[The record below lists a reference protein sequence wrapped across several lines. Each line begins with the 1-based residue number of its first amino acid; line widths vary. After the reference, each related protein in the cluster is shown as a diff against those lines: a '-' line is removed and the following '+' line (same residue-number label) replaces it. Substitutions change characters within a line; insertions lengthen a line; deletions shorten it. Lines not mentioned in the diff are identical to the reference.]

1 VSAALAMPPKTARTE
16 DAREHVRAAVQE
28 ILRKNPRY
36 LQADAK
42 TRSDIASKMIDLG
55 MLAAGLASLERDA
68 SSRTPGAPVTAL
80 DMETPRP
87 PPPPSVGPGGE
98 PPIESAAVGGARAVQ
113 ALRDA
118 IDFPTFVTSLIQ
130 GIFESIMMSN
140 IHQME
145 RLSDLLDNVSM
156 SSADFD
162 QANIDDSAA
171 TQWALSRFPFLT
183 SDDANL
189 QLRQGVE
196 IDSVRQQF
204 RAALGPTANV
214 GSIDE
219 SNLNETLLPLIRA
232 KLGRSRLSTLS
243 TLVQLGLQR
252 IVVDEGRMHASMDLR
267 VDTSQMSERDRQA
280 RQDWRV
286 NAAASGHYSVGI
298 WGVSASVS
306 TSIGRVESDHQYT
319 QQQLAS
325 RAGLRSSVDLAFR
338 TEQIPLDRMASR
350 DARAR
355 IDANSR
361 VPAGSDQGTLLTT
374 ERRATPVS
382 IENVPAPPQAPDSHF
397 SPTDLRTAGAGGDSA
412 QAPTTR
418 PADGAAAGERPTNPA
433 PTQPAG
439 QR

>member
-1 VSAALAMPPKTARTE
+1 
-16 DAREHVRAAVQE
+16 
-28 ILRKNPRY
+28 
-36 LQADAK
+36 
-42 TRSDIASKMIDLG
+42 
-55 MLAAGLASLERDA
+55 
-68 SSRTPGAPVTAL
+68 
-80 DMETPRP
+80 
-87 PPPPSVGPGGE
+87 
-98 PPIESAAVGGARAVQ
+98 VGGARAVQ
-113 ALRDA
+113 ALREA

-145 RLSDLLDNVSM
+145 RLSDLLDNVGM

-162 QANIDDSAA
+162 QANIDDNAA
-171 TQWALSRFPFLT
+171 IQWSLSRFPFLT
-183 SDDANL
+183 SGDEGVL

-196 IDSVRQQF
+196 LQSVLPQI
-204 RAALGPTANV
+204 RAALGPTVNV
-214 GSIDE
+214 SSIDD
-219 SNLNETLLPLIRA
+219 SDLNATLLPLVRA
-232 KLGRSRLSTLS
+232 KLGHSRLTTLA

-267 VDTSQMSERDRQA
+267 VDTSQMSERDRA
-280 RQDWRV
+280 SRQDWRV
-286 NAAASGHYSVGI
+286 NAAASGHYGMGI

-350 DARAR
+350 EQRVR

-361 VPAGSDQGTLLTT
+361 VPAGSEQGSLLTT

-382 IENVPAPPQAPDSHF
+382 FEGIPAPPQPPDSHVH
-397 SPTDLRTAGAGGDSA
+397 GDS
-412 QAPTTR
+412 P
-418 PADGAAAGERPTNPA
+418 NPA
-433 PTQPAG
+433 PAPEPAANPEPNPAPNPNPSPNPNPPPREG
-439 QR
+439 NP